1 MKARDRL
8 DRIIEA
14 CRERIQ
20 TEVSVLLGKQL
31 TLAKA
36 ETDILTKEDFFSM
49 PAGKMVLAHIQMEG
63 DIEGQGALL
72 VLLKDAI
79 RIGGT
84 LIMLPESELETVI
97 AEESYTEELEDSYG
111 EIANIIAG
119 ALTSTFEELY
129 PKNFRLVR
137 TEQEIIIPVKVD
149 VESDKPIPD
158 DTYYLMTSALR
169 LDEVEMGDMH
179 LLLPAAPFGLVESET
194 EAEPAEQQA
203 APAAQA
209 GSATATETEAGEDIE
224 VIRNQDAS
232 TEEESVEVI
241 RQESSDD
248 GEAGTSPAAPPP
260 KKTDPR
266 KQKKLIDR
274 LLDGCRQQME
284 VEVGALLDGKL
295 KLTPEGNA
303 LVTKED
309 FLDQLGSNQVMARL
323 AVRGEKEGE
332 AYIFASLKDAVF
344 LGGTLIMLPEG
355 ELGEAVLR
363 EEFGPDVE
371 DAYGEIANIIAGVY
385 TSVFEEQ
392 YRKKIGF
399 VKTSLDKIV
408 PVKIDPDSDDTFPNT
423 LYYLSVLSLSFDDR
437 ELGQLQVLFPADLL
451 DLQDLGQT
459 EKEQQATGTTSQGSR
474 AVSADGG
481 DAGAPFSAAAS
492 RTAETDGG
500 AGGPARG
507 QAVDQAADVPDILIC
522 TDHEEEGERIAGV
535 LRNMGHQPRILHF
548 KDPVANYLPGAIG
561 CVFLVMRSVS
571 EQGFGVAIK
580 IHTTAPSI
588 PLIAAGPAWTRTT
601 VLKAVKY
608 GAVDILITPASE
620 EDIREK
626 IEANLG
632 QKAA

>member
-8 DRIIEA
+8 DRIIET

-20 TEVSVLLGKQL
+20 TEVSALLGKEL
-31 TLAKA
+31 TLAGA

-84 LIMLPESELETVI
+84 LIMLPESELETVV

-119 ALTSTFEELY
+119 ALTTTFEELY
-129 PKNFRLVR
+129 PKSFRLVR

-149 VESDKPIPD
+149 VESDKPIPN

-169 LDEVEMGDMH
+169 LDGVEMGDMH
-179 LLLPAAPFGLVESET
+179 LLLPAAPFGLVDSAPEA
-194 EAEPAEQQA
+194 EAEPAKQA
-203 APAAQA
+203 APAAPA
-209 GSATATETEAGEDIE
+209 DAAPADETEAGEDIE
-224 VIRNQDAS
+224 VIRNQETAA
-232 TEEESVEVI
+232 ERESVEVL
-241 RQESSDD
+241 RQESSSD
-248 GEAGTSPAAPPP
+248 GETGAAPAAPPP

-274 LLDGCRQQME
+274 LLEGCRQQLE
-284 VEVGALLDGKL
+284 TEVGALLGGQL
-295 KLTPEGNA
+295 KLTPEGNT
-303 LVTKED
+303 LLSKED
-309 FLDQLGSNQVMARL
+309 FLDQLVSKQVMARL

-332 AYIFASLKDAVF
+332 AYIFASLKDAIF

-363 EEFGPDVE
+363 EEFGPDAE
-371 DAYGEIANIIAGVY
+371 DAYGEITNIIAGVY
-385 TSVFEEQ
+385 TSIFEEQ
-392 YRKKIGF
+392 YLKKIGF
-399 VKTSLDKIV
+399 VKTGLEKIV
-408 PVKIDPDSDDTFPNT
+408 PAKIDPDSDDTFPNT
-423 LYYLSVLSLSFDDR
+423 LYYLSVSSISFDGR

-451 DLQDLGQT
+451 DLHDLEQS
-459 EKEQQATGTTSQGSR
+459 EKEQATAVASPSDSR
-474 AVSADGG
+474 AAPTAASE
-481 DAGAPFSAAAS
+481 AGAAVTAAA
-492 RTAETDGG
+492 TASAEADGG
-500 AGGPARG
+500 AGGQVRTR
-507 QAVDQAADVPDILIC
+507 AADVADILIC

-535 LRNMGHQPRILHF
+535 LRTMGHQPRVLHF

-571 EQGFGVAIK
+571 EQGFGMAIK

>member
-20 TEVSVLLGKQL
+20 TEVSALLGKEL
-31 TLAKA
+31 TLASA

-49 PAGKMVLAHIQMEG
+49 PAGKMVLAHVQMEG

-84 LIMLPESELETVI
+84 LIMLPESELETVVT
-97 AEESYTEELEDSYG
+97 EESYTEEIEDSYG

-149 VESDKPIPD
+149 VESDKPIPN
-158 DTYYLMTSALR
+158 DTYYLMTSALH
-169 LDEVEMGDMH
+169 LDGVEMGDMH
-179 LLLPAAPFGLVESET
+179 LLLPAGPFGLLESAQEAKPEPASQTSPEVQSGTAPAGET
-194 EAEPAEQQA
+194 E
-203 APAAQA
+203 
-209 GSATATETEAGEDIE
+209 TGEDIE
-224 VIRNQDAS
+224 VIRNQDVAA
-232 TEEESVEVI
+232 EDESVEVI
-241 RQESSDD
+241 SQESSGDI
-248 GEAGTSPAAPPP
+248 EAGTAPVTTRS

-266 KQKKLIDR
+266 KQQKLIDR
-274 LLDGCRQQME
+274 LLEGCRQQLE
-284 VEVGALLDGKL
+284 TEVGALLGGEL
-295 KLTPEGNA
+295 KLTPEENT
-303 LVTKED
+303 LLSKED
-309 FLDQLGSNQVMARL
+309 FLDQLGSKQVMARL
-323 AVRGEKEGE
+323 AVRGEKKGE
-332 AYIFASLKDAVF
+332 AYIFASLKDAIF

-355 ELGEAVLR
+355 ELGEAVLQ
-363 EEFGPDVE
+363 EEFGPDAE
-371 DAYGEIANIIAGVY
+371 DAYGEITNIIAGVY

-392 YRKKIGF
+392 YREKIGF
-399 VKTSLDKIV
+399 VKTGLEKII
-408 PVKIDPDSDDTFPNT
+408 PVKVDPDSDDIFPNT
-423 LYYLSVLSLSFDDR
+423 LYYLWASSMSFEGRD
-437 ELGQLQVLFPADLL
+437 LGQLQVLFPADLL
-451 DLQDLGQT
+451 GLQDLGQP
-459 EKEQQATGTTSQGSR
+459 EKEQDVAVGPSPGSR
-474 AVSADGG
+474 AGAADGSDAGGPVSA
-481 DAGAPFSAAAS
+481 SAT
-492 RTAETDGG
+492 RTAETGG
-500 AGGPARG
+500 GGSG
-507 QAVDQAADVPDILIC
+507 QARVQAADVPDILIC

-548 KDPVANYLPGAIG
+548 KDPVADYLPGAIG

-608 GAVDILITPASE
+608 GAVDILITPALE

-626 IEANLG
+626 IKANLG

>member
-1 MKARDRL
+1 MKARERL
-8 DRIIEA
+8 DRIIES

-20 TEVSVLLGKQL
+20 TEVSALLGKQL

-119 ALTSTFEELY
+119 SLTSTFEELY
-129 PKNFRLVR
+129 PKSFRLVR

-149 VESDKPIPD
+149 VESDKPIPN

-179 LLLPAAPFGLVESET
+179 LLLPAAPFGLVEPEP
-194 EAEPAEQQA
+194 EAEPAEPAEQ
-203 APAAQA
+203 AAQA
-209 GSATATETEAGEDIE
+209 GSVSAPETETDEDIE
-224 VIRNQDAS
+224 VISNQHAS

-241 RQESSDD
+241 SQESSDD
-248 GEAGTSPAAPPP
+248 GEAETSPVAPSP

-284 VEVGALLDGKL
+284 TEVGALLGGKFDL
-295 KLTPEGNA
+295 APESNA
-303 LVTKED
+303 LVSKED
-309 FLDQLGSNQVMARL
+309 FLDQLGGKQVMARL

-332 AYIFASLKDAVF
+332 GYIFASLKDAIF

-363 EEFGPDVE
+363 EEFGPDTE
-371 DAYGEIANIIAGVY
+371 DAYGEITNIIAGVY

-399 VKTSLDKIV
+399 VKTGLEKIV

-423 LYYLSVLSLSFDDR
+423 LYYLSVLSMSFDGR

-459 EKEQQATGTTSQGSR
+459 EKEQEATGTTSQGSR
-474 AVSADGG
+474 AASADGG
-481 DAGAPFSAAAS
+481 AGGPVSAAAS

-500 AGGPARG
+500 AGGPARV
-507 QAVDQAADVPDILIC
+507 QTVDQAADVPDILIC